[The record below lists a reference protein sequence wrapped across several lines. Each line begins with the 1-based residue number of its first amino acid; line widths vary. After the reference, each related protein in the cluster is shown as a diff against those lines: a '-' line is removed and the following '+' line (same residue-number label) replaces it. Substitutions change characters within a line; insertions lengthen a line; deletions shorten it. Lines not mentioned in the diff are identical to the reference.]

1 MHFLLMYDF
10 SPDYLERRGPFR
22 NEHLRL
28 AWEANGR
35 GELLLGGALAE
46 PADGSVLIFQ
56 GETSAAAEKFAAADP
71 YVKNGIVTRWR
82 VRKWTTVIGEGAST
96 PVRPE

>member
-28 AWEANGR
+28 AWEANDR